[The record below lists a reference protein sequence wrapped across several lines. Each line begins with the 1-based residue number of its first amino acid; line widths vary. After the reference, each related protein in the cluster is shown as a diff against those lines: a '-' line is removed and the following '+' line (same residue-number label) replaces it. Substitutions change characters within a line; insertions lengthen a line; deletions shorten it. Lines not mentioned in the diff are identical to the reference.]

1 MTKPGETVLDVDEGN
16 HLHIVLSTET
26 DAGQVAI
33 ANFTTHYESHRR
45 RPTGCLIIAPH
56 EHPWLRH
63 ESCIAYEHAR
73 LFDMERLNQK
83 IRQGQLAQQQP
94 CSATLLRRIQLEAL
108 DSILVPNDAKAAIRA
123 TITTDSME

>member
-1 MTKPGETVLDVDEGN
+1 MTKPGETVLGVDEGN

-63 ESCIAYEHAR
+63 ESVLPMSTPVCSTWSG
-73 LFDMERLNQK
+73 L
-83 IRQGQLAQQQP
+83 IRRYDKVNWH
-94 CSATLLRRIQLEAL
+94 SSSR
-108 DSILVPNDAKAAIRA
+108 VPRHC
-123 TITTDSME
+123 